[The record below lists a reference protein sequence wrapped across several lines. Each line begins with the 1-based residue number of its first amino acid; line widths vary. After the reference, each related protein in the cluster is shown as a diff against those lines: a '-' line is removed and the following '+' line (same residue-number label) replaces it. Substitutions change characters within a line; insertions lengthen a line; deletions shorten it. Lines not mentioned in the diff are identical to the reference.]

1 MFVSVGNSRM
11 DKKFNCVDMSIEDFT
26 KRLSQTTRTA
36 ETVEQYKKLP
46 KGQQD
51 NIKDVGGFV
60 LGKLKGGRRKK
71 ECVLSRSAVTLDM
84 DYGTENIIDELSIFF
99 DMKMVVYS
107 THKHTP
113 EKPRLRLIIFLTRDI
128 TPDEYG
134 AVSRMIASDIGI
146 ELFDDSTYEP
156 SRLMYWPSTSSNG
169 EYVFQEIEGSVVN
182 PDEVLARYKDWRD
195 VSLWPVS
202 NRQTGIVQK
211 NIKKQADPLAK
222 DGLIGAFNRTY
233 TITEAIE
240 RFLGDVYKPS
250 SAIPG
255 RYDYIPADSAAGVVV
270 YDDVFMYSHHATDPY
285 IPDESE
291 AVWVRKIYEMAA
303 EGYTPAA
310 IRRYINKAG
319 LKTVQGAEWSDSTVI
334 RLIENEIYKGDYIM
348 HKYFVNDER
357 KLVKNRGEVDA
368 WYIEDD
374 HEAIVSPELWQMA
387 QDAVALKREYL
398 AEGSV
403 IEEFTEE
410 NYPYMNKIFC
420 SKCGHPL
427 YKRIYSNGNRLN
439 WGCSGTKRYGR
450 SFCDGINV
458 PDGILR
464 KEWKFDENIY
474 IGEKPNDKGMKE
486 FTYLKEKSWKRRHKK
501 KIPVLDLPENT
512 EENYPYRRKIYCGI
526 CGSRLVR
533 YSNTKTNK
541 VTWICNGNKRKG
553 RVFCEGT
560 RVPDQIIK
568 GWGEI
573 KNDIYIQ
580 RKDDKNGKK
589 RYSYTSK
596 KPTESK

>member
-1 MFVSVGNSRM
+1 MDYRKRKEAEGMEIEVRM
-11 DKKFNCVDMSIEDFT
+11 GKTEE
-26 KRLSQTTRTA
+26 KR
-36 ETVEQYKKLP
+36 
-46 KGQQD
+46 
-51 NIKDVGGFV
+51 
-60 LGKLKGGRRKK
+60 KLKVCAYCRVSTEADEQENSLENQIRHYESVIRSNPDYEYAGVYSDFAISGFK
-71 ECVLSRSAVTLDM
+71 EKRPGLQKMMADAREGKIDLILTKSVSRFARNTAIVLEATR
-84 DYGTENIIDELSIFF
+84 ELKELNVGIFF
-99 DMKMVVYS
+99 ELQNINTLSGEGELMLTILAAFAQAESESGSIGAKMVYQR
-107 THKHTP
+107 KY
-113 EKPRLRLIIFLTRDI
+113 E
-128 TPDEYG
+128 
-134 AVSRMIASDIGI
+134 AGI
-146 ELFDDSTYEP
+146 
-156 SRLMYWPSTSSNG
+156 
-169 EYVFQEIEGSVVN
+169 
-182 PDEVLARYKDWRD
+182 
-195 VSLWPVS
+195 PVQYLERS
-202 NRQTGIVQK
+202 FGYTKNEQGI
-211 NIKKQADPLAK
+211 
-222 DGLIGAFNRTY
+222 
-233 TITEAIE
+233 
-240 RFLGDVYKPS
+240 
-250 SAIPG
+250 
-255 RYDYIPADSAAGVVV
+255 
-270 YDDVFMYSHHATDPY
+270 Y

-334 RLIENEIYKGDYIM
+334 RLIENKIYKGDYIM

-553 RVFCEGT
+553 RAFCEGT

-573 KNDIYIQ
+573 KKDIYIQ